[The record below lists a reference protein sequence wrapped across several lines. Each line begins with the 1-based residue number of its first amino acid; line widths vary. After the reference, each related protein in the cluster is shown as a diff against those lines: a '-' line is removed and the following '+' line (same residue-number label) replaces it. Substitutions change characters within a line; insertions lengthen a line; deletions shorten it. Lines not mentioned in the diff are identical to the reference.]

1 MRQSRP
7 NSGFG
12 CQVKVLKTFQLVPAT
27 LGIGGRVDPMARS
40 CPIQQFN
47 NVLPSLQRFH
57 STRMLPYITCLTAWL
72 VLVPFISSKVGVNA
86 FLPLPSEEETPL
98 QNQGLS
104 PERLGPNLALTVS
117 HVTYLLDSRVVR
129 GTWMM
134 SYSSKQDV
142 HAFLDHV

>member
-1 MRQSRP
+1 
-7 NSGFG
+7 
-12 CQVKVLKTFQLVPAT
+12 
-27 LGIGGRVDPMARS
+27 
-40 CPIQQFN
+40 
-47 NVLPSLQRFH
+47 
-57 STRMLPYITCLTAWL
+57 MLPYITCLTAWL

-86 FLPLPSEEETPL
+86 FLPLPSEEETPS

-142 HAFLDHV
+142 HASLHHV